1 MTRKILKMIL
11 YFFIIFATPVY
22 ADSFDVSKDS
32 SGNLYYQAVALG
44 TEGYPEIEDVQYA
57 RSDFLAES
65 TSGILSTGISGYTD
79 FDFTRRI
86 PNVADRVYGPPGTI
100 VDLVYLFRN
109 NTGHDVNISR
119 VDLVL
124 SRNNQD
130 LGDLTDVLNISD
142 FTAKDMLYKYSNQ
155 NLVKSGSYK
164 EYLGMGIIPNGISGG
179 YVLENVKI
187 KNPLNVEEAR
197 YLKNDDGTLDVS
209 IYIQNTSDE
218 YLNNLVFKYL
228 VHEENFNL
236 AAEDEYVVKFTV
248 IGDSEELGKFTIY
261 NPNVKE
267 VCAIYGSPYYTYT
280 DANSIS
286 VFALREETLVPG
298 ASTQPA
304 RESSC
309 IKRVAY
315 TMSYGVW
322 REELKQTEE
331 PETILGISDEIGE
344 KVLPKTGKVTWTI
357 AILLVVDAVLWY
369 SWSIYESKNTNSRLR
384 TKSSKNAKQRGL

>member
-1 MTRKILKMIL
+1 M
-11 YFFIIFATPVY
+11 
-22 ADSFDVSKDS
+22 
-32 SGNLYYQAVALG
+32 
-44 TEGYPEIEDVQYA
+44 
-57 RSDFLAES
+57 
-65 TSGILSTGISGYTD
+65 
-79 FDFTRRI
+79 
-86 PNVADRVYGPPGTI
+86 
-100 VDLVYLFRN
+100 
-109 NTGHDVNISR
+109 
-119 VDLVL
+119 
-124 SRNNQD
+124 
-130 LGDLTDVLNISD
+130 
-142 FTAKDMLYKYSNQ
+142 
-155 NLVKSGSYK
+155 
-164 EYLGMGIIPNGISGG
+164 
-179 YVLENVKI
+179 
-187 KNPLNVEEAR
+187 
-197 YLKNDDGTLDVS
+197 
-209 IYIQNTSDE
+209 
-218 YLNNLVFKYL
+218 

-384 TKSSKNAKQRGL
+384 TKSSKNAKQRGI